1 MRVKDV
7 MHTDY
12 VTIEKDARIK
22 DALAKMAKYNTN
34 RLLVTRKKGDKT
46 PYGIITEYDIF
57 YRLSRSKMKRFEP
70 YNTSVASAATTP
82 VDTATAEMEVSYITK
97 NMLMKGYSSMPVTDD
112 NNIIVG
118 VVSKRD
124 ILKLFYK
131 DEELLKI
138 GVMEVT
144 NRIRGKIRLFD
155 KLTLALS
162 KFMGTGFSNLVVMDE
177 GRPVGLLRAYDV
189 AKVLFTIRKIN
200 PTPHWENAVKE
211 VYVADVMRRD
221 IRILTPE
228 NTLKDALDIILNLHQ
243 NIIPV
248 AENDKAIGIVS
259 RSNLLKFMLEK
270 KII

>member
-1 MRVKDV
+1 MRVKDI
-7 MHTDY
+7 MNTNY

-34 RLLVTRKKGDKT
+34 RLIVTRKKGDKI

-57 YRLSRSKMKRFEP
+57 FRLSRSKMKRFEP

-82 VDTATAEMEVSYITK
+82 VDTASADMEVSYITR
-97 NMLMKGYSSMPVTDD
+97 NMLMKGYSSMPVTGED
-112 NNIIVG
+112 NIIVG

-124 ILKLFYK
+124 ILKLLFE
-131 DEELLKI
+131 DEELLNI
-138 GVMEVT
+138 DVMEVT
-144 NRIRGKIRLFD
+144 NRIKGKIRLFD
-155 KLTLALS
+155 KLTLALN

-221 IRILTPE
+221 IRILRPGDPI
-228 NTLKDALDIILNLHQ
+228 KDALNIMLNLHQ

-248 AENDKAIGIVS
+248 VENDKALGIVS
-259 RSNLLKFMLEK
+259 RSNLLKFILEK